1 MAALATKMAEEANVA
16 SQEENRKRKI
26 EQVNLDDDEQPVKK
40 QKIQNKDADD
50 ELIEG
55 MVFESVELLEFHI
68 ELDNSREYFETM
80 IRRLFSTR

>member
-1 MAALATKMAEEANVA
+1 MAVLAAKMEEEANVA

-50 ELIEG
+50 DIVLG
-55 MVFESVELLEFHI
+55 MVLNQFNFECSILNRAHAQSAQI
-68 ELDNSREYFETM
+68 
-80 IRRLFSTR
+80 

>member
-68 ELDNSREYFETM
+68 ELG
-80 IRRLFSTR
+80 STIILEKILKP

>member
-55 MVFESVELLEFHI
+55 MVFESVEFLEFHI
-68 ELDNSREYFETM
+68 ELDNSRVKFWNHDKAA
-80 IRRLFSTR
+80 IQP

>member
-1 MAALATKMAEEANVA
+1 MAVLAAKMEEEANVA

-40 QKIQNKDADD
+40 QKIQNNDADD

-55 MVFESVELLEFHI
+55 MVFELLEFNI
-68 ELDNSREYFETM
+68 ELS
-80 IRRLFSTR
+80 STIILEQNFKP

>member
-40 QKIQNKDADD
+40 QKIQNNDADD

-55 MVFESVELLEFHI
+55 MVFELLEFNI
-68 ELDNSREYFETM
+68 ELNYNSRKKK
-80 IRRLFSTR
+80 LKP

>member
-40 QKIQNKDADD
+40 QKIQNNDADD

-55 MVFESVELLEFHI
+55 MVFELLEFNI
-68 ELDNSREYFETM
+68 ELS
-80 IRRLFSTR
+80 STIILEQILNHDKADIQH

>member
-40 QKIQNKDADD
+40 QKIQNNDADD

-55 MVFESVELLEFHI
+55 MVFESVELLEFNI
-68 ELDNSREYFETM
+68 ELG
-80 IRRLFSTR
+80 STIILEKILKP

>member
-1 MAALATKMAEEANVA
+1 MAVLAAKMEEEANVA

-50 ELIEG
+50 DIVLG
-55 MVFESVELLEFHI
+55 MVLNKFNFQCSILNRAHAQPAQL
-68 ELDNSREYFETM
+68 
-80 IRRLFSTR
+80 

>member
-40 QKIQNKDADD
+40 QKIQNNDADD

-55 MVFESVELLEFHI
+55 MVFESVELLEFNI
-68 ELDNSREYFETM
+68 EQG
-80 IRRLFSTR
+80 STIIPE

>member
-1 MAALATKMAEEANVA
+1 MAVLAAKMEEEANVA

-50 ELIEG
+50 DIVLG
-55 MVFESVELLEFHI
+55 MVLNQFNFQCSILNRAHAQSAQL
-68 ELDNSREYFETM
+68 
-80 IRRLFSTR
+80 

>member
-1 MAALATKMAEEANVA
+1 MAVLAAKMEEEANVA

-50 ELIEG
+50 DIVLG
-55 MVFESVELLEFHI
+55 MVLNQFNFECSILNRAHAQSAQL
-68 ELDNSREYFETM
+68 
-80 IRRLFSTR
+80 

>member
-1 MAALATKMAEEANVA
+1 MAVLAAKMEEEANVA

-50 ELIEG
+50 DIVLG
-55 MVFESVELLEFHI
+55 MVLNQFNFECSILNQAQSAQL
-68 ELDNSREYFETM
+68 
-80 IRRLFSTR
+80 

>member
-1 MAALATKMAEEANVA
+1 MAVLAAKMEEEANVA

-68 ELDNSREYFETM
+68 ELDNSRKKM
-80 IRRLFSTR
+80 KP

>member
-1 MAALATKMAEEANVA
+1 MAVLAAKMEEEANVA

-68 ELDNSREYFETM
+68 ELDNSRIKF
-80 IRRLFSTR
+80 

>member
-1 MAALATKMAEEANVA
+1 MAVLAAKMEEEANVA

-50 ELIEG
+50 DLVLG
-55 MVFESVELLEFHI
+55 MVLNQFNFQYSILNRAHAQWAQL
-68 ELDNSREYFETM
+68 
-80 IRRLFSTR
+80 

>member
-40 QKIQNKDADD
+40 QKIQNNDADD

-55 MVFESVELLEFHI
+55 MVFELLEFNI
-68 ELDNSREYFETM
+68 ELS
-80 IRRLFSTR
+80 STIILEQNFKP

>member
-40 QKIQNKDADD
+40 QKIQNNDADD

-55 MVFESVELLEFHI
+55 MVFESVELLEFNI
-68 ELDNSREYFETM
+68 EQGSTKGSEQIKYPG
-80 IRRLFSTR
+80 LFSPL